1 MLMICL
7 LLSCPSQPS
16 PTCPYGL
23 LQVRAAS
30 IACVLACAA
39 QLSMAE
45 VHCILLPILRPYLQT
60 ADMVVINEVR
70 TATT

>member
-1 MLMICL
+1 MIIICL
-7 LLSCPSQPS
+7 LLSSL
-16 PTCPYGL
+16 TCPYDL

-60 ADMVVINEVR
+60 ADMIVINEVR
-70 TATT
+70 QHD